1 PQATFSTCFAAPFLP
16 LHPAR
21 YADMLGQRIKEHQAQ
36 VWLVNTGWTGGPFGQ
51 GRRIEL
57 KYTRA
62 MVQAILTGDLAGVS
76 FSADP
81 VFKVLVPQACP
92 GVPQA
97 LLNPQSTWK
106 NAPDYDA
113 KAAQLAELFR
123 NNFKTYAAQVTE
135 AVRGAGP

>member
-1 PQATFSTCFAAPFLP
+1 MVDRGFRLRTKRPYLRTAA
-16 LHPAR
+16 
-21 YADMLGQRIKEHQAQ
+21 RI
-36 VWLVNTGWTGGPFGQ
+36 
-51 GRRIEL
+51 
-57 KYTRA
+57 
-62 MVQAILTGDLAGVS
+62 GV
-76 FSADP
+76 
-81 VFKVLVPQACP
+81 
-92 GVPQA
+92 VPQA